1 MYRGNENAK
10 TAHWL
15 SEHKHPCIIL
25 VYGKSLSPVIK
36 SAQPVVVE
44 PIDDN
49 CVIGKDDIVFCRVQK
64 RYRLQKVILVEKPE
78 WYSVGNAHGYINGT
92 IGRKAIYG
100 RAVRILRRKKFDK
113 KG

>member
-64 RYRLQKVILVEKPE
+64 RYRLRKVITIIKSER
-78 WYSVGNAHGYINGT
+78 YSVGDNHGHIHGT
-92 IGRKAIYG
+92 IGRNAVYG

-113 KG
+113 ED

>member
-10 TAHWL
+10 TALWL
-15 SEHKHPCIIL
+15 SEHRRPCIIL

-64 RYRLQKVILVEKPE
+64 RYRLQKVILVKKEDL
-78 WYSVGNAHGYINGT
+78 YSVGDNQGYIKDT
-92 IGRKAIYG
+92 IGRNAIYG
-100 RAVRILRRKKFDK
+100 RAVRILKKIK
-113 KG
+113 SRTLL

>member
-10 TAHWL
+10 TARWL
-15 SEHKHPCIIL
+15 SEHKRPCIII

-44 PIDDN
+44 PINDN
-49 CVIGKDDIVFCRVQK
+49 HVIGRDDILFCRVNK
-64 RYRLQKVILVEKPE
+64 HCRLRKVIKIRTGER
-78 WYSVGNAHGYINGT
+78 YSVGNTRGCISGT
-92 IGRKAIYG
+92 IGRNAVYG
-100 RAVRILRRKKFDK
+100 RVVKILRRKKFDK